1 MGREARPVLAE
12 GPPTTSVL
20 TSVRKQGATFSLV
33 FWPQRKIR
41 DAELV
46 DCDPVER
53 TRAPWTLSTSAS
65 IPKLYPEAVSSHM
78 SEVYRHYYDHCSE
91 RKTPAALVAGFGF
104 GIVRPQKGSSGAVA
118 SPQDCGFTTSHSR
131 ASADQRQVFRNSWT
145 GLSIRPS
152 TETTRP
158 TAGNLNGRK
167 MLALRMSLLLGLS
180 WTCRAASGDPW
191 GKCPVN
197 RKCKGKFGDGSCDG
211 ECMEPECLR
220 DGLDCLKDRGHCNP
234 DHIKYCR
241 DHYADSHC
249 GQGCNNAPCG
259 WDGSDCFTQQ
269 SPQWAKGTMVL
280 HTNIPLDRGTFSN
293 SSLLW
298 ALSVL
303 LQSPLKLRG
312 ATQLATNRNLLDFDP
327 QQLVDLLAQATP
339 ADSNGSLLFL
349 QVDNRPCSRLPST
362 CFPYATEAA
371 SFLRAVMLLKPTS
384 FPTLPEL
391 RAVVEPHP
399 VWLWAVVALAIGL
412 LLALP
417 LVVFLVVRR
426 KKAKEA
432 EKKRRREPLGEDA
445 IRMRNDVRETNIA
458 YSKTIESSSCAVNTK
473 TVRHFLSRDTS
484 ALHIYLFTCHVGCN
498 LMLFCLKRGKEKAT
512 GRQQFKTNMQ
522 HKNRAFVFRPLKR
535 DQDIGSDTDFTQSSM
550 EDINARCSRRQEE
563 ASICDHRTQEQKH
576 YRAGPSQSR
585 RPIQRRVCHFSCRIH
600 LISLPCLFYVGV
612 AITVLDVFVFYRPYY
627 ICVYCKYH
635 MWFVFIMAWL
645 CSQSAEWC
653 GPDGSVV
660 LIRAVRSG
668 LDRVVL
674 ELLRAGVPVNNTDHT
689 GRSALHWACS
699 VNHLSLT
706 RTLIRYGAAVDLQDN
721 KGETALFLSSLHG
734 CYDTARLLL
743 LHGAN
748 LELHD
753 RRGRRPI
760 DVAREGMRHQV
771 LELLLAHQIQRGP
784 VPVDSANEMM
794 WEYSAWVGSQGLPGR
809 SASFSGIV
817 GHRDMTP
824 PPQND
829 WSMNRVQYPSPQNW
843 RPQINQ
849 SATALVPPRVMG
861 RSPRPIS
868 TLQEVTSED
877 EDRDRHHDAPRAAT
891 PHFLSPQPAPRQRS
905 FSCTQHALQHR
916 SSAHQPEP
924 NYIIVTDRT
933 ASETIERVI
942 VSPPT
947 DATAAQSDRQP
958 VLNSDHPIR
967 AEQAA
972 VSSTNTEQKSRGERL
987 NNRSDSTQTA
997 L

>member
-1 MGREARPVLAE
+1 
-12 GPPTTSVL
+12 
-20 TSVRKQGATFSLV
+20 
-33 FWPQRKIR
+33 
-41 DAELV
+41 
-46 DCDPVER
+46 
-53 TRAPWTLSTSAS
+53 
-65 IPKLYPEAVSSHM
+65 
-78 SEVYRHYYDHCSE
+78 
-91 RKTPAALVAGFGF
+91 
-104 GIVRPQKGSSGAVA
+104 
-118 SPQDCGFTTSHSR
+118 
-131 ASADQRQVFRNSWT
+131 
-145 GLSIRPS
+145 
-152 TETTRP
+152 
-158 TAGNLNGRK
+158 
-167 MLALRMSLLLGLS
+167 MLALRTFVVLGLS

-191 GKCPVN
+191 GQCPVS
-197 RKCKGKFGDGSCDG
+197 RKCKDKFGDNSCNS

-220 DGLDCLKDRGHCNP
+220 DGFDCLTDWTYCNP
-234 DHIKYCR
+234 GHIQYCR
-241 DHYADSHC
+241 DHYANSHC
-249 GQGCNNAPCG
+249 EQGCDSALCG

-269 SPQWAKGTMVL
+269 SPRWAKGTLVL
-280 HTNIPLDRGTFSN
+280 HANIPQQRGTFSN

-298 ALSVL
+298 ALSAL

-312 ATQLATNRNLLDFDP
+312 SAPLATNRNLFDFDP
-327 QQLVDLLAQATP
+327 QQLTNLLAQASA

-349 QVDNRPCSRLPST
+349 QVDNRPCLRLPST

-371 SFLRAVMLLKPTS
+371 SFLRAVMMLKPRR
-384 FPTLPEL
+384 FPTFPEL
-391 RAVVEPHP
+391 KAVISIRGVREEIGSREEETGKEEIKDPTP
-399 VWLWAVVALAIGL
+399 AWLWAVVAVAIGL
-412 LLALP
+412 LLVLA

-426 KKAKEA
+426 VRQQRADRNGGSRVRHRSTVTDIDPKSKVLTPHIAHQEQRVRSSREKDKISLRKKKKAKEA

-445 IRMRNDVRETNIA
+445 IRM
-458 YSKTIESSSCAVNTK
+458 
-473 TVRHFLSRDTS
+473 
-484 ALHIYLFTCHVGCN
+484 
-498 LMLFCLKRGKEKAT
+498 
-512 GRQQFKTNMQ
+512 
-522 HKNRAFVFRPLKR
+522 RPLKR

-550 EDINARCSRRQEE
+550 EDINARCSRRQED
-563 ASICDHRTQEQKH
+563 ASICDHRSQEQKH
-576 YRAGPSQSR
+576 YRAGTSQPR
-585 RPIQRRVCHFSCRIH
+585 RPIQPPPRGWERNDMPPPLLS
-600 LISLPCLFYVGV
+600 P
-612 AITVLDVFVFYRPYY
+612 PQ
-627 ICVYCKYH
+627 
-635 MWFVFIMAWL
+635 
-645 CSQSAEWC
+645 QSAEWC

-689 GRSALHWACS
+689 GRSALHWASS

-721 KGETALFLSSLHG
+721 KGETPLFLSAIHG

-753 RRGRRPI
+753 RRGRRPV

-784 VPVDSANEMM
+784 VPVDSTNDML
-794 WEYSAWVGSQGLPGR
+794 WEERALMYSPWVGSQGLPGR

-829 WSMNRVQYPSPQNW
+829 WSMSRVQYPSPQNW
-843 RPQINQ
+843 RPQLNQ
-849 SATALVPPRVMG
+849 SATALVPPRIMG

-877 EDRDRHHDAPRAAT
+877 EDRDRHQEVPRAAT

-905 FSCTQHALQHR
+905 FSCTQHALQRR

-933 ASETIERVI
+933 ANEPIERVV

-947 DATAAQSDRQP
+947 DAATQSDRPP
-958 VLNSDHPIR
+958 VVNGDTPSR

-972 VSSTNTEQKSRGERL
+972 VSSTNPEQKSRGERL
-987 NNRSDSTQTA
+987 NNTHDSTQTA